1 MKWKWESIRKNQEE
15 WRGNHFKQIKEI
27 GRGQRRMNSEKKNE
41 KRENVEKIRMNK
53 NVEKWKN
60 EWKGIDKE
68 WTTVKNTEQ

>member
-41 KRENVEKIRMNK
+41 NRENVEKNK
-53 NVEKWKN
+53 NE
-60 EWKGIDKE
+60 
-68 WTTVKNTEQ
+68 